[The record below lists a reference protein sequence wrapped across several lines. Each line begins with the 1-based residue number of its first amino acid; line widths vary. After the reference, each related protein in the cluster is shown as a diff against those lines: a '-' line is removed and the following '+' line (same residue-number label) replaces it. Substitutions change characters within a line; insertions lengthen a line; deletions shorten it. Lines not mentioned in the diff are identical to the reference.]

1 VADTHTHGGTPSS
14 TAGTAF
20 DHHTLIADDVC
31 MTYKV
36 FQDRHP
42 SVRDLVM
49 SGFKTRQHREIR
61 AVRHVSFTAHAGEV
75 IGIIGRNGSG
85 KSTLLRG
92 LAGLQ
97 PVTSGAI
104 YAVSE
109 PVLLGVGAALQKAL
123 SGRRNIELGAL
134 ALGMPVEEVR
144 ARTQEIAVFAGL
156 EDHLDLPLKAYSSGM
171 RARLHFAIASAVE
184 PEILLIDEALA
195 VGDADFKERSGERIN
210 ELKEQAG
217 TVFIVSHSLG
227 SLREQCS
234 RMLWLDDGEVVAD
247 GQPDEVV
254 RSYKRFVR
262 ERRREKG
269 R

>member
-1 VADTHTHGGTPSS
+1 MSTVVVDVHATLVAQ
-14 TAGTAF
+14 
-20 DHHTLIADDVC
+20 DVS
-31 MTYKV
+31 MIYRV

-42 SVRDLVM
+42 SLRDLVKA
-49 SGFKTRQHREIR
+49 GFKSRQFREIH
-61 AVRHVSFTAHAGEV
+61 AVRSVSFTARSGEV

-134 ALGMPVEEVR
+134 ALGMPADEVK
-144 ARTQEIAVFAGL
+144 ARTQEIAAFAGL
-156 EDHLDLPLKAYSSGM
+156 EDHIDLPLKTYSSGM
-171 RARLHFAIASAVE
+171 RARLHFAVASAVE
-184 PEILLIDEALA
+184 PDILLIDEALA
-195 VGDADFKERSGERIN
+195 VGDADFKQRSGERID
-210 ELKEQAG
+210 ELKERAG

-227 SLREQCS
+227 SLREQCN
-234 RMLWLDDGEVVAD
+234 RMIWLNTGKIAAD
-247 GQPDEVV
+247 GDPDEVV
-254 RSYKRFVR
+254 RAYAQFVETLR
-262 ERRREKG
+262 AERR
-269 R
+269 